1 MLAKANAIDLFRF
14 AVLGTLPAIKLAKA
28 DLSPCQTLH
37 GPII

>member
-1 MLAKANAIDLFRF
+1 MFAEANAIDLFLF
-14 AVLGTLPAIKLAKA
+14 AILGTLPAIRLAKA